1 MKEIDI
7 FDFDKTLVPFDSG
20 SLFWFY
26 CLIHNPWIIICVPYL
41 FVMMIPFF
49 LGIKGLTYAKKHL
62 FCYVPLINL
71 EKNVKGF
78 WDKHEK
84 DVFEWFRKENRERPA
99 VVISASP
106 DFLLEDICKRLEV
119 EKLICTRHS
128 SKTGAI
134 IGLNCKDEE
143 KVRRYNEEISGCK
156 VINVSSDSLKSDR
169 PIFSL
174 GENCYHIIKGGERVP
189 FKYSE
194 MYTK

>member
-20 SLFWFY
+20 SLFWIY
-26 CLIHNPWIIICVPYL
+26 CLIHNPWIVICVPYIL
-41 FVMMIPFF
+41 VMEIPFL
-49 LGIKGLTYAKKHL
+49 LGFKDLTYAKKYL
-62 FCYVPLINL
+62 FCYVRMINL
-71 EKNVKGF
+71 EKNVKKF

-84 DVFEWFRKENRERPA
+84 DVFEWFKKENRERPA

-106 DFLLEDICKRLEV
+106 DFLLKDICSRLEV
-119 EKLICTRHS
+119 DKLICTRHS
-128 SKTGAI
+128 SENGAI

-143 KVRRYNEEISGCK
+143 KVRRYNEEVSGCK

-174 GENCYHIIKGGERVP
+174 GENCFHIQKDGERKP
-189 FKYSE
+189 FKYAE
-194 MYTK
+194 MYK

>member
-7 FDFDKTLVPFDSG
+7 FDFDKTIVPFDSG
-20 SLFWFY
+20 SVFWIY
-26 CLIHNPWIIICVPYL
+26 CLIHNPWIVICVPYL
-41 FVMMIPFF
+41 LVMMIPFF
-49 LGIKGLTYAKKHL
+49 LGIKDLTYVKKHIY
-62 FCYVPLINL
+62 CYVPLINL
-71 EKNVKGF
+71 EKNVKKF

-99 VVISASP
+99 VVISASA
-106 DFLLEDICKRLEV
+106 DFLLEDICSRLGV

-128 SKTGAI
+128 KKTGAI

-143 KVRRYNEEISGCK
+143 KVRRYNEEKSGCK

-174 GENCYHIIKGGERVP
+174 GENCFHIQKNGERKP
-189 FKYSE
+189 FKYDE
-194 MYTK
+194 MYK

>member
-7 FDFDKTLVPFDSG
+7 FDFDKTIVPFDSG
-20 SLFWFY
+20 SVFWIY
-26 CLIHNPWIIICVPYL
+26 CLIHNPWIVICVPYL
-41 FVMMIPFF
+41 LIMMIPFF
-49 LGIKGLTYAKKHL
+49 LGIKDLTYVKKHVY
-62 FCYVPLINL
+62 CYVPMINL
-71 EKNVKGF
+71 EKNVKKF
-78 WDKHEK
+78 WDKYEK
-84 DVFEWFRKENRERPA
+84 DVFDWFRKENRERPA

-106 DFLLEDICKRLEV
+106 DFLLEDICTRLEV
-119 EKLICTRHS
+119 DKLICTRHS

-174 GENCYHIIKGGERVP
+174 GENCFHIQKDGERKP

-194 MYTK
+194 MYK

>member
-20 SLFWFY
+20 SLFWMY
-26 CLIHNPWIIICVPYL
+26 CLIHNPWIVICVPYL
-41 FVMMIPFF
+41 LVMMIPLF
-49 LGIKGLTYAKKHL
+49 LGIKDLTYAKKHL
-62 FCYVPLINL
+62 FCYVRMINL
-71 EKNVKGF
+71 EKNVKKF

-106 DFLLEDICKRLEV
+106 DFLLEDICSRLEV
-119 EKLICTRHS
+119 DKLICTRHS
-128 SKTGAI
+128 KKTGAI

-174 GENCYHIIKGGERVP
+174 GENCFHIQKDGERKP
-189 FKYSE
+189 FKYDE
-194 MYTK
+194 MYK

>member
-20 SLFWFY
+20 SLFWIY
-26 CLIHNPWIIICVPYL
+26 CLIHNPWIVICVPYL
-41 FVMMIPFF
+41 LVMMIPFF
-49 LGIKGLTYAKKHL
+49 LGIKDLTYAKKHL
-62 FCYVPLINL
+62 FCYVRMINL
-71 EKNVKGF
+71 EKNVKKF

-106 DFLLEDICKRLEV
+106 DFLLKDICSRLEV
-119 EKLICTRHS
+119 DKLICTRHS
-128 SKTGAI
+128 SENGAI

-174 GENCYHIIKGGERVP
+174 GENCFHIQKDGERKP
-189 FKYSE
+189 FKYAE
-194 MYTK
+194 MYK

>member
-20 SLFWFY
+20 SLFWMY
-26 CLIHNPWIIICVPYL
+26 CLIHNPWIIVCLPYI

-49 LGIKGLTYAKKHL
+49 LRIKGLTYVKKHI
-62 FCYVPLINL
+62 FCFVRMINL
-71 EKNVKGF
+71 EKNVKKF

-84 DVFEWFRKENRERPA
+84 DVFEWFTKEKRERPA

-106 DFLLEDICKRLEV
+106 DFLLSDICARIGV
-119 EKLICTRHS
+119 DKLICSRHDA
-128 SKTGAI
+128 KTGAI
-134 IGLNCKDEE
+134 ISLNCKDDE
-143 KVRRYNEEISGCK
+143 KVRRYREELKDCK
-156 VINVSSDSLKSDR
+156 VINVSSDSIESDR

-174 GENCYHIIKGGERVP
+174 GENCFHIVKNGKRVP

-194 MYTK
+194 MYKD

>member
-1 MKEIDI
+1 MID
-7 FDFDKTLVPFDSG
+7 
-20 SLFWFY
+20 
-26 CLIHNPWIIICVPYL
+26 
-41 FVMMIPFF
+41 
-49 LGIKGLTYAKKHL
+49 
-62 FCYVPLINL
+62 L
-71 EKNVKGF
+71 EKNVKKF

-106 DFLLEDICKRLEV
+106 DFLLKDICSRLEV
-119 EKLICTRHS
+119 DKLICTRHS
-128 SKTGAI
+128 SENGAI

-174 GENCYHIIKGGERVP
+174 GENCFHIQKDGERKP
-189 FKYSE
+189 FRYSE
-194 MYTK
+194 MYK

>member
-20 SLFWFY
+20 SLFWIY
-26 CLIHNPWIIICVPYL
+26 CLIHNPWIVICVPYL
-41 FVMMIPFF
+41 LVMMVPFF
-49 LGIKGLTYAKKHL
+49 LGIKDLTYAKKHL
-62 FCYVPLINL
+62 FCYVRMINL
-71 EKNVKGF
+71 EKNVKKF

-106 DFLLEDICKRLEV
+106 DFLLEDICSRLEV
-119 EKLICTRHS
+119 DKLICTRHS

-174 GENCYHIIKGGERVP
+174 GENCFHIQKDGERKP
-189 FKYSE
+189 FKYDE
-194 MYTK
+194 MYK